1 VPTDTATALLDQDP
15 LPDMPEPPAAQAP
28 AGALAAPGRR
38 PPKPEDDP
46 KAAPNGWTWDSK
58 QGAWRPRRAAGRPR
72 SVPRV
77 TAAAP
82 PASAPPRRPA
92 KPTVDYRTTIMETAE
107 FMWLGLSTTPIPD
120 KAFGYDLS
128 GVRVRVRMQAAA
140 LQANAD
146 KFAEGLATIAE
157 HAPKSFLAKGL
168 ARMAEGK
175 GGLWVLPAAMLV
187 VPLLAQTVAVWTAPL
202 DGAAVQ
208 VADAVEA
215 QGREYFAQ
223 MTGAMADKMAGGG
236 QGDAPESGAPDA
248 AL

>member
-1 VPTDTATALLDQDP
+1 VSTDTATALLERDP

-38 PPKPEDDP
+38 PPRPQDDP
-46 KAAPNGWTWDSK
+46 EAAPNGWTWDAK
-58 QGAWRPRRAAGRPR
+58 QNAWRPRRAAGRPR

-77 TAAAP
+77 QSAAP
-82 PASAPPRRPA
+82 PASAPPRRPS
-92 KPTVDYRTTIMETAE
+92 KPTVDYRATIMDTAE
-107 FMWLGLSTTPIPD
+107 AVWLGLSTTPIPD

-140 LQANAD
+140 LQATAGE
-146 KFAEGLATIAE
+146 FAEGLATIAE
-157 HAPKSFLAKGL
+157 HAPKSFIARGL
-168 ARMAEGK
+168 SRMAEGK

-215 QGREYFAQ
+215 QGREYFAK
-223 MTGAMADKMAGGG
+223 MTSAMADKMAGGG
-236 QGDAPESGAPDA
+236 QADAPDPDQA
-248 AL
+248 TA